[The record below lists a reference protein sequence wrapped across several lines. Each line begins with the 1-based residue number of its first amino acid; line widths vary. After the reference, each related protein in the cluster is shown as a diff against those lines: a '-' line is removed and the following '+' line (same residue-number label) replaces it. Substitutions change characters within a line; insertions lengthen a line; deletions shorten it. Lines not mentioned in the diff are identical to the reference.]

1 MVEFK
6 MRLDENFVKT
16 FGHKQIENYLEEFM
30 QKIVIRLSAKDIL
43 KDLETV
49 DLANDKEWQVSRNL
63 AWQQEKHK
71 YFA

>member
-6 MRLDENFVKT
+6 IELEENFVKT